1 MYIYIYVNVLL
12 IQDQKPGAVAEHAE
26 TKTNGSEVQVPS
38 ENTHLHQLSIQK
50 TPGQE
55 KTKDDEKNDKQ
66 DEPQAPVAPASV
78 SYLSCPQSFSQTYI
92 HYDSI

>member
-1 MYIYIYVNVLL
+1 M

-55 KTKDDEKNDKQ
+55 KTKDDEKQNDKQ

-78 SYLSCPQSFSQTYI
+78 SYHVHKVSVKHIYTLRFDIYI
-92 HYDSI
+92 